1 MSNLFKDTERQLEL
15 IQSLD
20 DYEIEFGVL
29 EGDQYVTVAVI
40 HGDGSK
46 TEYAVPV
53 EDIVYMAEYGTIS
66 FSGTHILQNILY
78 WVDGQLNIRLEQII
92 DNILSRDWNES
103 DIQIEM
109 VKLENFINNHIRG
122 YISSQIK
129 QMTYLA
135 DKTGQK
141 GLIDFPVDISLLNR
155 YISCKISK
163 RI

>member
-1 MSNLFKDTERQLEL
+1 MSDFFKDTERQLEL

-29 EGDQYVTVAVI
+29 KDGQYVTVAVV

-46 TEYAVPV
+46 SEYDVPV

-66 FSGTHILQNILY
+66 FSGTHMLQNILY
-78 WVDGQLNIRLEQII
+78 WVNSQLSIRFEKII
-92 DNILSRDWNES
+92 DNILTRDWEES

-109 VKLENFINNHIRG
+109 SKLETFINNYIRG

-129 QMTYLA
+129 QMSYLA

-141 GLIDFPVDISLLNR
+141 GLIDFPVDINQLNK
-155 YISCKISK
+155 YILCKISK

>member
-1 MSNLFKDTERQLEL
+1 MSDLFKDTERQLEL
-15 IQSLD
+15 IRSLD

-29 EGDQYVTVAVI
+29 KGDQYVTVAVL

-66 FSGTHILQNILY
+66 FSGMHILQVILY
-78 WVDGQLNIRLEQII
+78 WVGGQLNVQLEQII
-92 DNILSRDWNES
+92 DNILTRDWDES
-103 DIQIEM
+103 DIRIEM
-109 VKLENFINNHIRG
+109 AKLENFINNYIRS

-129 QMTYLA
+129 EMTYLA

-141 GLIDFPVDISLLNR
+141 GLIDFPVNIALLNR